1 MSTLGPVQ
9 NESDTPDTVSDIP
22 DIVSDISDIFSDN
35 IPDMNGH

>member
-1 MSTLGPVQ
+1 MATHGPVQ

-22 DIVSDISDIFSDN
+22 DTVSDISDIFSDN